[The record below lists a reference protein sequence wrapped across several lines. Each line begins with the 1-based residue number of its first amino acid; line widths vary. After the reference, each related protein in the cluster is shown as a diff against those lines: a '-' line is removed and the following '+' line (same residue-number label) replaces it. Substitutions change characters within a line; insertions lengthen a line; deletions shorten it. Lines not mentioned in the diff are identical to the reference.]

1 MRMKKTE
8 ESFLEDDK
16 IVDLF
21 LSRDEQAITETSKK
35 YGKRLRR
42 IAFDIL
48 CDHEAAEECENDAY
62 LKTWNLIPPHEPRTY
77 LFAFVGRIVRHCAL
91 DICKANR
98 RQKRN
103 AVYSELTQEMQE
115 CIPAPYSTEAEMD
128 RLCLKELLETFL
140 DSCSEEQ
147 QRVFVRRYWYFE
159 SVESIAKRYG
169 MTQSKVKTV
178 LFRMRKKLKEN
189 LKNGGYSL

>member
-42 IAFDIL
+42 IASDIL

-62 LKTWNLIPPHEPRTY
+62 LKTWNMIP
-77 LFAFVGRIVRHCAL
+77 LG
-91 DICKANR
+91 
-98 RQKRN
+98 
-103 AVYSELTQEMQE
+103 
-115 CIPAPYSTEAEMD
+115 
-128 RLCLKELLETFL
+128 
-140 DSCSEEQ
+140 
-147 QRVFVRRYWYFE
+147 
-159 SVESIAKRYG
+159 
-169 MTQSKVKTV
+169 
-178 LFRMRKKLKEN
+178 
-189 LKNGGYSL
+189 